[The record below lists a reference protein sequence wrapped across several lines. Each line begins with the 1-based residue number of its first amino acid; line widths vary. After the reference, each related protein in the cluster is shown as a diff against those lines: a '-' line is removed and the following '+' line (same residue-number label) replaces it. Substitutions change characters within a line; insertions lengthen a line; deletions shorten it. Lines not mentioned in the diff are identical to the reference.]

1 MNILI
6 HLLKII
12 GLMITIY
19 PGIIIMA
26 ETHNSKMKRLKGNVQ
41 YTVAL
46 ITVTVVD
53 CLLFRCGLEL
63 ICVICGAVIT
73 IACEFIFNEKENIN
87 QGKIKYE
94 IKSVM
99 LPIFV
104 MIMCPVFEEYIYR
117 FFLYKYIMEITNF
130 KWIFCLISFFSFLF
144 CHLSTQK
151 LKALNKIPFSILTI
165 FVFLWFKN
173 IYICIVIHMI
183 YNIFVYNHNMNI
195 YINSKIKGIK

>member
-73 IACEFIFNEKENIN
+73 IACEFIFNEKEK
-87 QGKIKYE
+87 GK
-94 IKSVM
+94 
-99 LPIFV
+99 
-104 MIMCPVFEEYIYR
+104 R
-117 FFLYKYIMEITNF
+117 FT
-130 KWIFCLISFFSFLF
+130 
-144 CHLSTQK
+144 
-151 LKALNKIPFSILTI
+151 
-165 FVFLWFKN
+165 
-173 IYICIVIHMI
+173 
-183 YNIFVYNHNMNI
+183 
-195 YINSKIKGIK
+195 